1 MHWQDDLQSLLDRVE
16 VKAWR
21 LSLTTP
27 QVRATVPMVRGVWG
41 RALRHVDAEA
51 YRRVFASDG
60 PAHRRLPRY
69 ILRPAPPD
77 PATAPA
83 VEWILLGI
91 DERLESVLWR
101 AWDIAS
107 GMGLGPTR
115 SPFAI
120 RRRLPLGPGSDRAS
134 SEAKRWKLSD
144 AGWPLSGDP
153 ASTPCGLDFP
163 APLRLIRQGR
173 LLATPTPVDIATAAL
188 RRVASLTGEAKGET
202 YRDMMRAVQQEAA
215 GLATHPWHG
224 ERSDLV
230 RWSAAQRREIDLHGV
245 IGGLEL
251 PAGPGRLWPLF
262 AASSWAHVGKGTV
275 FGLGELRIT
284 ALDDPGCASAKRMG
298 LVESASHKGKAAH
311 SPLQN

>member
-1 MHWQDDLQSLLDRVE
+1 MHWQGYITSLLDRVE
-16 VKAWR
+16 IRAWR

-27 QVRATVPMVRGVWG
+27 QVRATVPMMRGVWG

-51 YRRVFASDG
+51 YQRVFASDG
-60 PAHRRLPRY
+60 PAHHRLPRY

-77 PATAPA
+77 PMTAPA

-91 DERLESVLWR
+91 DARLEPILWR

-115 SPFAI
+115 APFSI
-120 RRRLPLGPGSDRAS
+120 RARLPLGPGGDGPSA
-134 SEAKRWKLSD
+134 EAKRWKLSD
-144 AGWPLSGDP
+144 AVWPLSGDP

-173 LLATPTPVDIATAAL
+173 LLAAPGPVDIATAAL
-188 RRVASLTGEAKGET
+188 RRVVSLAGEAKGEA

-215 GLATHPWHG
+215 GLAARPWHG

-245 IGGLEL
+245 TGGLDL
-251 PAGPGRLWPLF
+251 PAGPSRLWPLF
-262 AASSWAHVGKGTV
+262 AASGWTHLGKGTV
-275 FGLGELRIT
+275 FGLGQLRIT
-284 ALDDPGCASAKRMG
+284 ALDSLGGASAKRMG
-298 LVESASHKGKAAH
+298 L
-311 SPLQN
+311 L